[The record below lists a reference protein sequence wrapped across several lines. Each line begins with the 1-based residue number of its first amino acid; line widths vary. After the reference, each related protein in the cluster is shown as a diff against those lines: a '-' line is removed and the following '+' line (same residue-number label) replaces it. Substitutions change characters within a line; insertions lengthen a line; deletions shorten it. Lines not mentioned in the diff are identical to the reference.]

1 MSAGRAVGLP
11 AGSIVELDR
20 EADEPVDLYVNGAP
34 FARGRLMLIDGT
46 DWAVRIESFNNQT
59 TAATPA
65 ENRN

>member
-1 MSAGRAVGLP
+1 MPSSNTVLEPLTATGTVRLAVWHRLNGIYSVGLLV
-11 AGSIVELDR
+11 AHTL
-20 EADEPVDLYVNGAP
+20 
-34 FARGRLMLIDGT
+34 LIDGT